1 MVKVIYS
8 ILYIKKL
15 YVMHLGTELNNLNDS
30 FFQVPWLVPLR
41 VTKFQVS
48 ECVLHSPLDH
58 IHLPSALSP

>member
-1 MVKVIYS
+1 
-8 ILYIKKL
+8 
-15 YVMHLGTELNNLNDS
+15 MHLGTELNNLNDS